1 MPMSGHFGPAG
12 LILELL
18 LFLSALL
25 TGLTG
30 AISGER
36 KAEPSQVARS
46 AIEQAEIATVALAEA
61 VSPSVRIAVPA
72 VLAEQI
78 QPLLRWSLQTAAI
91 APDVRLLSG
100 KRQE

>member
-1 MPMSGHFGPAG
+1 MSGRLRPAG

-61 VSPSVRIAVPA
+61 VSPSLRIAAPA
-72 VLAEQI
+72 VLADHV
-78 QPLLRWSLQTAAI
+78 QPLLRWSIQAAAI

>member
-46 AIEQAEIATVALAEA
+46 AIEQAEIATVTLAEA
-61 VSPSVRIAVPA
+61 VSPSVRITAQA
-72 VLAEQI
+72 VLAEQTK
-78 QPLLRWSLQTAAI
+78 PLLRWSIQIAAI

>member
-1 MPMSGHFGPAG
+1 MSGRFGPAG

-30 AISGER
+30 AISGDR
-36 KAEPSQVARS
+36 TAEPSQVARS

-61 VSPSVRIAVPA
+61 VSPSLHIVLPA
-72 VLAEQI
+72 VLAEQTE
-78 QPLLRWSLQTAAI
+78 PLLRWSIRIAAI
-91 APDVRLLSG
+91 VPDVRLLSG

>member
-1 MPMSGHFGPAG
+1 MSGRLRPAG

-36 KAEPSQVARS
+36 TAEPSQVARS

-61 VSPSVRIAVPA
+61 VSPSLRIAAPA
-72 VLAEQI
+72 VLADHV
-78 QPLLRWSLQTAAI
+78 QPLLRWSIQIAAI
-91 APDVRLLSG
+91 APDVRALSG

>member
-1 MPMSGHFGPAG
+1 MPMSGRFGPAG

-61 VSPSVRIAVPA
+61 VSPSVRIAAPA
-72 VLAEQI
+72 VLADHV
-78 QPLLRWSLQTAAI
+78 QPLLRWSIQAAAI